1 MTIFKE
7 ECKCVRQI
15 NFEPSVG
22 NLRTNLLGMRL
33 SVIDNDDFCRSVKKE
48 EDEAEFNPYTKVGA
62 SLIYVVPSVK
72 DEDEEQNS
80 SANIVINLLMQLK
93 AFQDKQNTIF
103 RNSNLLKQNIVK
115 QLNAESY
122 NLTSSGI
129 KKQIEKIT
137 RDYKN
142 NILRDEEINK
152 AVKIINGSLKKKF

>member
-1 MTIFKE
+1 M
-7 ECKCVRQI
+7 RQI

-48 EDEAEFNPYTKVGA
+48 EDEAEFNPYAKNVGVA
-62 SLIYVVPSVK
+62 LVYVVPSVK

-115 QLNAESY
+115 QLNAEIY
-122 NLTSSGI
+122 NLTSSEI
-129 KKQIEKIT
+129 KKQVEKIT

-142 NILRDEEINK
+142 NLLRDEDINK
-152 AVKIINGSLKKKF
+152 AVKIIDGSLKKKF